1 MPDLKHVARHVTS
14 RKRCVVAYRVVPHAS
29 DYCLVV
35 NSESLDADQHDT
47 LMRLVESNSGQTAYE
62 LAEAMQRTTLPDGRN
77 MLQAFH
83 TQGKLVKTATKD
95 IEMIPNQQT
104 SINLAELNSM
114 IAKNRG
120 ITVNDLAL
128 GITNQQEKAEYLAN
142 NPQAEQE
149 VAATDTSADP
159 AAAYGEQELL
169 TDEKLA
175 NDYRTQADA
184 MEAEAKRLRDQA
196 EELSPTPKPTPAKPA
211 PKTTAAK
218 PKATSKTEKPTT
230 SRSKKATTNG

>member
-1 MPDLKHVARHVTS
+1 MPDLKHVGRHVTS
-14 RKRCVVAYRVVPHAS
+14 RKRCVVAYRIVPQAPE
-29 DYCLVV
+29 YCLVV

-47 LMRLVESNSGQTAYE
+47 LMRLVESNAGQTAHE

-104 SINLAELNSM
+104 SINLAKLNEM
-114 IAKNRG
+114 IAEQRG
-120 ITVNDLAL
+120 ITVHDLSL
-128 GITNQQEKAEYLAN
+128 GINSQEEKARHLSE
-142 NPQAEQE
+142 NPD
-149 VAATDTSADP
+149 AATEMVPPQTDP
-159 AAAYGEQELL
+159 AAAYAEDAGLL

-184 MEAEAKRLRDQA
+184 MEAEANSLRDQA
-196 EELSPTPKPTPAKPA
+196 EQLSPTPKAKPA
-211 PKTTAAK
+211 AKTTTAK
-218 PKATSKTEKPTT
+218 PKATSKTTKPTT
-230 SRSKKATTNG
+230 SGSKKATTNG